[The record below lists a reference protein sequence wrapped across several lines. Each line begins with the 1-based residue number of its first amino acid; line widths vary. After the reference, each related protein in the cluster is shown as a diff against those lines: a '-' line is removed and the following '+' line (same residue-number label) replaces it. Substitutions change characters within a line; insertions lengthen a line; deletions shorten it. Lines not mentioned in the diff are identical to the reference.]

1 MIQAGRGSLA
11 HQEKKIYKKLLFF
24 FFFLTFFLLW
34 VKKSER
40 LPGEE
45 REQEERGIRELL
57 QPPSVLQGKMDSDS
71 GEQSDGELSPGKP
84 QDHY

>member
-1 MIQAGRGSLA
+1 M
-11 HQEKKIYKKLLFF
+11 
-24 FFFLTFFLLW
+24 
-34 VKKSER
+34 KKSER